1 MNGTD
6 DRVAALRPGGDQNF
20 CIASGGGVFDNQ
32 RVRRD
37 LLKRTWRGGGPAG
50 CLLAALFW
58 WAGLEGHA
66 APETSPAETAAFIS
80 AEQRLQDEQ
89 YPQAESKFTN
99 FLAVYT
105 NSTYRPDAILGLAQS
120 QLGQSNYSGA
130 IHLLEGALAGAG
142 MRQWDYVFCIAT
154 ARFKAGDFKQAA
166 EGFSN
171 FAKHYANASQRLE
184 AAYKE
189 AEAHAWMGQWR
200 EVIALLQP
208 ADGIFRQA
216 AAADPKGKF
225 AVTGSLL
232 LGEALLKERS
242 YAEGEKEVGG
252 IDTNGLASELRWRR
266 QYLLCQI
273 KLANGQAAEALNGS
287 TNLLEAAFDKSRL
300 AESVFLQ
307 GEILEKLDRLAEA
320 LQTYNRNLA
329 DTAGET
335 QRQALGKIV
344 QLTVAL
350 DAAAP
355 AEAIR
360 ALEELKGR
368 YPQASGL
375 DIVELSL
382 GELYLQAQVHPPKP
396 GEGTNAAPLATN
408 CLELAQSNFTLVI
421 LTNSPLAPKA
431 YLDRGWCEWTQGK
444 MGEAK
449 SDFGEA
455 ARSLQYSEDQ
465 AVARF
470 KLADAEFSAGDFGG
484 AVGDYNLL
492 LTQYDKLPA
501 VTNGLFDLALFQL
514 VEANI
519 NRGDTN
525 GAAAAVG
532 KILEWYPDSSFGAR
546 GLLLMGEDLDRKSN
560 CDLARK
566 AFGDLLEKAPTSP
579 LAPEVKFA
587 IARTYDHERN
597 WPAAISGYTQWVS
610 NYQGHPLWPEVE
622 FSLGLAYDKAG
633 MESNA
638 LMLFT
643 NFIAQFS
650 TNTLAAWAQNW
661 VADYYYNLPDY
672 PSAESNYE
680 LLFEKFGGVEQLSW
694 PARLMAGKAALA
706 HLAVE
711 DARKY
716 FLELV
721 NGTNAPRPLVDQA
734 YFALGETRFLQF
746 QANTNNA
753 TYINEAFNA
762 LSVVTNGAPTNAIA
776 VEAMGRMGEYW
787 RYRAA
792 INKAN
797 NSGYANAAALYEAI
811 IRFPATNV
819 SAAARGQ
826 AEFGLGVIAEKRNL
840 TRQALDHYD
849 NVLYLDQSDFVPYW
863 GQYAGEAAARIYEDQ
878 QQWPEAVHIYNRL
891 IEKVPALRPVLEKK
905 IAAALSH
912 EAAR

>member
-1 MNGTD
+1 M
-6 DRVAALRPGGDQNF
+6 
-20 CIASGGGVFDNQ
+20 
-32 RVRRD
+32 
-37 LLKRTWRGGGPAG
+37 
-50 CLLAALFW
+50 
-58 WAGLEGHA
+58 
-66 APETSPAETAAFIS
+66 
-80 AEQRLQDEQ
+80 
-89 YPQAESKFTN
+89 
-99 FLAVYT
+99 
-105 NSTYRPDAILGLAQS
+105 
-120 QLGQSNYSGA
+120 
-130 IHLLEGALAGAG
+130 
-142 MRQWDYVFCIAT
+142 
-154 ARFKAGDFKQAA
+154 
-166 EGFSN
+166 
-171 FAKHYANASQRLE
+171 
-184 AAYKE
+184 
-189 AEAHAWMGQWR
+189 
-200 EVIALLQP
+200 
-208 ADGIFRQA
+208 
-216 AAADPKGKF
+216 
-225 AVTGSLL
+225 
-232 LGEALLKERS
+232 
-242 YAEGEKEVGG
+242 
-252 IDTNGLASELRWRR
+252 
-266 QYLLCQI
+266 
-273 KLANGQAAEALNGS
+273 NGS
-287 TNLLEAAFDKSRL
+287 TNSLEAAFDKSRL

-382 GELYLQAQVHPPKP
+382 GELYLQAQVHLPKP
-396 GEGTNAAPLATN
+396 GKGPTRRRWRPIAWNWRKAISRWSSSPTVRWPPRRIWTAVGANGRKARWARRSPISGKPPGV
-408 CLELAQSNFTLVI
+408 CSIRRIRPWRVSNWPTR
-421 LTNSPLAPKA
+421 NSP
-431 YLDRGWCEWTQGK
+431 RGLW
-444 MGEAK
+444 
-449 SDFGEA
+449 
-455 ARSLQYSEDQ
+455 R
-465 AVARF
+465 
-470 KLADAEFSAGDFGG
+470 GG
-484 AVGDYNLL
+484 GDYNLL
-492 LTQYDKLPA
+492 LTQYDKFA

-566 AFGDLLEKAPTSP
+566 AFGDLLERAPTSP

-762 LSVVTNGAPTNAIA
+762 LSVVTNDARTNAIA
-776 VEAMGRMGEYW
+776 VEAMGRMGDYW
-787 RYRAA
+787 RYWAG
-792 INKAN
+792 INKADT
-797 NSGYANAAALYEAI
+797 SGYANAAALYEAI

-863 GQYAGEAAARIYEDQ
+863 GQHAGEAAARIYEDQ

-891 IEKVPALRPVLEKK
+891 MRKCRPCGPCWKRK
-905 IAAALSH
+905 
-912 EAAR
+912 